1 MPRWLAALGAA
12 LLLLAACAGQ
22 PAPLPTSV
30 APAGAGGTLAVVA
43 AESLWGSI
51 AQQLGGDRV
60 TVSSIIADPNADPH
74 DYEPTPAD
82 ARRFASARLVIVNGA
97 GYDAWAAKLLA
108 ANPTPGREVLDVG
121 KLVGRQPG
129 SNPHLWYEP
138 DVVEQVVGRLT
149 ALYSALAPADADYFL
164 QQQRA
169 FLTALRPYDDLLSS
183 IRSRYRGVA
192 IGATEDLFTGMAQS
206 LGLDLV
212 SPPAFMRAMA
222 EGGEPAPIDKARF
235 DAQISQKKIAVL
247 IWNTQTQTPDT
258 AELVQRARQAGVP
271 VVPVTET
278 LSPPTATFQ
287 AWQVR
292 QLQALQQ
299 ALARTTGR

>member
-12 LLLLAACAGQ
+12 LMLLAACAGQ
-22 PAPLPTSV
+22 PAPTPTSA
-30 APAGAGGTLAVVA
+30 APAAASGAFPVVA

-51 AQQLGGDRV
+51 AQQLGGDRGS
-60 TVSSIIADPNADPH
+60 VSSIIADPNADPH

-97 GYDAWAAKLLA
+97 GYDAWATKLLA

-129 SNPHLWYEP
+129 ANPHLWYEP
-138 DVVEQVVGRLT
+138 DVIERVVDRLT
-149 ALYSALAPADADYFL
+149 ALYSALAPADAGYFS
-164 QQQRA
+164 QQHRA
-169 FLTALRPYDDLLSS
+169 FLAALRPYDDLLSS
-183 IRSRYRGVA
+183 IKNRYQGVA
-192 IGATEDLFTGMAQS
+192 IGATEDLFSGMAQF
-206 LGLDLV
+206 LGLDLI

-222 EGGEPAPIDKARF
+222 EGGEPAPIDRARF
-235 DAQISQKKIAVL
+235 DAQIDQKRIAVL
-247 IWNTQTQTPDT
+247 VWNTQTQTPDT
-258 AELVQRARQAGVP
+258 AALVQRARQAGVP

-278 LSPPTATFQ
+278 LSPSTATFQ

-292 QLQALQQ
+292 QLQALEQ
-299 ALARTTGR
+299 ALAQATGR